1 MNNIDPRFVRQ
12 KNAPDFFD
20 VSRGYFDKHLRPFL
34 TEIPLGNNPQAGIVY
49 DLYDLHALAD
59 IIKERNGRPAK
70 GGTIWDA
77 KNHKVSS
84 SLNERT
90 PLTCTSKGL
99 SSTNE
104 LDKALAP
111 HRKKKQP

>member
-1 MNNIDPRFVRQ
+1 MGNNQPRFVRQ
-12 KNAPDFFD
+12 KEAPRFFA
-20 VSRGYFDKHLRPFL
+20 VTRGYFDKHLRPFL
-34 TEIPLGNNPQAGIVY
+34 IEIPLGNNPQAGIVY
-49 DLYDLHALAD
+49 DICDLHALAD
-59 IIKERNGRPAK
+59 RIKERNGRPAK

-104 LDKALAP
+104 LDKALAR

>member
-1 MNNIDPRFVRQ
+1 MNNIQPRFVRQ
-12 KNAPDFFD
+12 KD
-20 VSRGYFDKHLRPFL
+20 VSNFFGVTRGYFDKHLRPLL

-59 IIKERNGRPAK
+59 IMKERNGRPAK
-70 GGTIWDA
+70 GGNIWDA
-77 KNHKVSS
+77 KQLVSNLS
-84 SLNERT
+84 IARVV
-90 PLTCTSKGL
+90 LTGKSKGH

-104 LDKALAP
+104 LDKALAR